1 MISPGRQAIF
11 IFFSLILLSVQE
23 LESKDGISVQELEF
37 KDRSERNGRLAKEG
51 SDGVR
56 HKNNVNK
63 NQKENNNKENN
74 NKNKNQKEERGKKAQ
89 KQHLAESQLGMKSEN
104 RKRNIKAEK
113 TRNMRKLG
121 RNMRKKNRK
130 SSPKPRYDRLM
141 KCIMILDLT

>member
-1 MISPGRQAIF
+1 MIPPTSRQAIF

-23 LESKDGISVQELEF
+23 LESKERISVQELEF

-63 NQKENNNKENN
+63 NQKENNKKNN
-74 NKNKNQKEERGKKAQ
+74 NKKNQKEERSKKAQ
-89 KQHLAESQLGMKSEN
+89 KEHLAKSHLGMKNEN

-113 TRNMRKLG
+113 MKNMRKLG
-121 RNMRKKNRK
+121 RNIRKKNRK